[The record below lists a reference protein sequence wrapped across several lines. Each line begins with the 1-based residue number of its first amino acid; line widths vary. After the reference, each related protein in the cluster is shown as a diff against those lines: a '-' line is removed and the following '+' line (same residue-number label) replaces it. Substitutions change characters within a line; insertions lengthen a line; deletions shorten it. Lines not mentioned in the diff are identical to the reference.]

1 MIELTQK
8 SADWITQSMNNR
20 PNTFG
25 IRFGV
30 RTTGCSGLAYVVE
43 FVDTP
48 DEDSDVVT
56 ESNGIRIVVDKK
68 SVPYLFGLVV
78 DFAVEGL
85 NSGLKFINPNESA
98 QCGCGE
104 SFTV

>member
-1 MIELTQK
+1 MIDLTE
-8 SADWITQSMNNR
+8 SAGRWIQRAIDNR
-20 PNTFG
+20 PNTVG

-43 FVDTP
+43 FVDVV
-48 DEDSDVVT
+48 DEQADDMFS
-56 ESNGIRIVVDKK
+56 SNGITIVVDKK
-68 SVPYLFGLVV
+68 SQVYLSGMTV
-78 DFAVEGL
+78 DFATEGL
-85 NSGLKFINPNESA
+85 NSGLKFLNPNEAA

>member
-1 MIELTQK
+1 MIQLTEP
-8 SADWITQSMNNR
+8 AANWIQRAINNR
-20 PNTFG
+20 VGTKG

-43 FVDTP
+43 FVDHA
-48 DEDSDVVT
+48 DVIADDT
-56 ESNGIRIVVDKK
+56 FESRDVSIFIDKK
-68 SVPYLFGLVV
+68 SQVYLSGMTV
-78 DFAVEGL
+78 DFATEGL
-85 NSGLKFINPNESA
+85 NSGLKFLNPNEAA

>member
-1 MIELTQK
+1 MIEITEAAGK
-8 SADWITQSMNNR
+8 WIKQAIDNR
-20 PNTFG
+20 PGTLG

-43 FVDTP
+43 FVDRF
-48 DEDSDVVT
+48 DSIAEDQF
-56 ESNGIRIVVDKK
+56 ESQNITVVVDKK
-68 SVPYLFGLVV
+68 SQVYLAGMTV
-78 DFAVEGL
+78 DFAIEGL
-85 NSGLKFINPNESA
+85 NSGLKFINPNEAA